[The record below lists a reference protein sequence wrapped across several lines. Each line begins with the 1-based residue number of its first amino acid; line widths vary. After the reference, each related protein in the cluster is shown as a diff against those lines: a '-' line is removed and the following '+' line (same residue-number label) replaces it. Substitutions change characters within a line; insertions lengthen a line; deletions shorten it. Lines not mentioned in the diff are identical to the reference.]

1 MLSMAANISVNNSV
15 AIIWLIFFAYWAGEI
30 LYELATRR
38 TKKVEKREPL
48 AVALSSR
55 LTLWIAIFLVLTTF
69 AQKYYPFGAS
79 FLPSSFIIAYAGFAV
94 GLCGIFF
101 AIWARIM
108 LGGNWSADAVLK
120 KGQTLVKNGPY
131 GIVRHPIYTGITIG
145 IAGSAIAENTVTG
158 LVAIFFVVLFSY
170 FRIKDEE
177 KLMKE
182 KFGSNYADYAKK
194 VKAFVP
200 WIL

>member
-1 MLSMAANISVNNSV
+1 MPANISVNNSI
-15 AIIWLIFFAYWAGEI
+15 AITWLIFFAYWAGEV

-38 TKKVEKREPL
+38 TKQVEKREPL

-55 LTLWIAIFLVLTTF
+55 LTLWIAVFLVLTTF

-79 FLPSSFIIAYAGFAV
+79 FLPSTFITAYTGLAV
-94 GLCGIFF
+94 GFCGIFF
-101 AIWARIM
+101 AIWARIT

-145 IAGSAIAENTVTG
+145 IVGPAIAENTVTG
-158 LVAIFFVVLFSY
+158 LIAIFFVLLFSY

-182 KFGSNYADYAKK
+182 KFGSDYADYAKK

>member
-1 MLSMAANISVNNSV
+1 MAANISVNNSI
-15 AIIWLIFFAYWAGEI
+15 AIIWLIFFAYWTGEI

-55 LTLWIAIFLVLTTF
+55 LTLWIAVFLVLTTF

-79 FLPSSFIIAYAGFAV
+79 FLPSSFITAYTGLAV

-101 AIWARIM
+101 AIWARIT

-120 KGQTLVKNGPY
+120 KGQSLVKNGPY

-145 IAGSAIAENTVTG
+145 IVGSAIAENTVTG
-158 LVAIFFVVLFSY
+158 LIAIFFVLLFSY

-177 KLMKE
+177 KLMTE
-182 KFGSNYADYAKK
+182 KFGSDYADYAKK

>member
-1 MLSMAANISVNNSV
+1 MAANISANNSI
-15 AIIWLIFFAYWAGEI
+15 AIIWLIFFAYWTGEV

-55 LTLWIAIFLVLTTF
+55 LTLWIALFLVLTTF

-79 FLPSSFIIAYAGFAV
+79 FLPRTFITAYTGLALGF
-94 GLCGIFF
+94 CGIFF
-101 AIWARIM
+101 AIWARIT

-145 IAGSAIAENTVTG
+145 IVGSAIAENTVTG
-158 LVAIFFVVLFSY
+158 LIAIFFVLLFSY
-170 FRIKDEE
+170 FRIRDEE

-182 KFGSNYADYAKK
+182 KFGSDYADYAKN

>member
-1 MLSMAANISVNNSV
+1 MAANISVNNSI
-15 AIIWLIFFAYWAGEI
+15 AIIWLIFFAYWTGEI

-55 LTLWIAIFLVLTTF
+55 LTLWIAVFLVLTTF

-79 FLPSSFIIAYAGFAV
+79 FLPSSFITAYTGLAV

-101 AIWARIM
+101 AIWARIT

-120 KGQTLVKNGPY
+120 KGQSLSRTAPM
-131 GIVRHPIYTGITIG
+131 
-145 IAGSAIAENTVTG
+145 AS
-158 LVAIFFVVLFSY
+158 
-170 FRIKDEE
+170 
-177 KLMKE
+177 
-182 KFGSNYADYAKK
+182 
-194 VKAFVP
+194 
-200 WIL
+200 